1 MSYTAPA
8 FTDAGGSLTSGYT
21 APAFTDAGGD
31 VDPLPPGPPPTPTLP
46 TTRQSLPVI
55 VVRLRIGSTTYFFS
69 NIEYGDN
76 WTRWHDARVIGDIAY
91 SRGGDCV
98 VWGNSG
104 GGQSGL
110 GNIELINSDGV
121 LDALCTGSQD
131 DAWVDVLDVFQDEPM
146 SAAVQISAAVVT
158 RIEGRGEAV
167 ARIITGDI
175 RERLDVPLNDSQY
188 ESGDGEDTL
197 IGRGRPVAIGNP
209 LSCPIVLVDGV
220 DYDYDVHDSD
230 AHSVVIVRDKGFPLD
245 VGTLPGEGYKVSPD
259 AGIFGI
265 QLLQQPLGRVVADI
279 SATTFSAEVIVG
291 SAEGD
296 FATDIADW
304 DAATTGAATAAWDG
318 VGAAELTANGT
329 GAPARAELEFPT
341 ALVAGQTY
349 SASVGV
355 NLTTVTGPAGYAGV
369 QVFFRPTSL
378 APADYVSIGTRT
390 TAGTATLS
398 ATFVA
403 PVAGH
408 LVIECVASGGATVEA
423 LIDTVRLDRVAAG
436 GNLTDVI
443 QLLLARAGISSDRI
457 NAASL
462 AALDAARP
470 WPVSYWSDS
479 GDTVGDVLQQA
490 LDSVCGFMYLDN
502 TGDIAFDYL
511 RPPEDAD
518 EVVLDISTTELA
530 GPIEP
535 EPDLAPGLSTTVA
548 GARNWYVYGQGELA
562 DAISDADRALLTAD
576 YRMRKTATDPISAE
590 LRGRNGAPMVTLL
603 DDAADIQAQA
613 DHLPDLYPTGVFRR
627 FWNVP
632 VLMSRTTAAALNP
645 GNKVR
650 LVRDRYSLDAGVEM
664 RLVRVA
670 GMAGESIVTLRCW
683 A

>member
-1 MSYTAPA
+1 MSYTPPA
-8 FTDAGGSLTSGYT
+8 STAVSGSITTGYT
-21 APAFTDAGGD
+21 APSSTSVSGD
-31 VDPLPPGPPPTPTLP
+31 LDPLPVVPPTIWLP

-55 VVRLRIGSTTYFFS
+55 VVRLRIGSTTYHFS
-69 NIEYGDN
+69 NIEYGDA

-104 GGQSGL
+104 GGASGL
-110 GNIELINSDGV
+110 GNIELINSDGA

-131 DAWVDVLDVFQDEPM
+131 DAWVDVFDVFQDEPM
-146 SAAVQISAAVVT
+146 ADAVQIAAAVVT

-167 ARIITGDI
+167 ARIVTGDI
-175 RERLDVPLNDSQY
+175 RERLNVPLNDSLY

-197 IGRGRPVAIGNP
+197 IGRGRPVSIGNP

-265 QLLQQPLGRVVADI
+265 QLLQKPLGRVVADI
-279 SATTFSAEVIVG
+279 SATTFAAESIIFT
-291 SAEGD
+291 SGD
-296 FATDIADW
+296 FEFDINDW
-304 DAATTGAATAAWDG
+304 NTASSGAATVAWDG
-318 VGAAELTANGT
+318 VGAAELTADGT
-329 GAPARAELEFPT
+329 SAAARAELWFPT

-349 SASVGV
+349 TASADV

-378 APADYVSIGTRT
+378 APADYVSIGLHT
-390 TAGTATLS
+390 TAGTATFS
-398 ATFVA
+398 GTFVA
-403 PVAGH
+403 PAAGH

-462 AALDAARP
+462 AALDVARP
-470 WPVSYWSDS
+470 WPVSYWADS
-479 GDTVGDVLQQA
+479 GDTVGDVLQQV
-490 LDSVCGFMYLDN
+490 LDSVCGFMFLDN
-502 TGDIAFDYL
+502 TGDISFDYL

-518 EVVLDISTTELA
+518 AVVLDISTTELA

-535 EPDLAPGLSTTVA
+535 DPDLAPGLSTTVA
-548 GARNWYVYGQGELA
+548 GARNWYAYGSGELA
-562 DAISDADRALLTAD
+562 DAISDADRVLLTAD
-576 YRMRKTATDPISAE
+576 YRIRKTAVDPISAE

-613 DHLPDLYPTGVFRR
+613 DHLPELYPAGVFRR
-627 FWNVP
+627 FWDVP

-650 LVRDRYSLDAGVEM
+650 VVRDRYSLDAGVEM